1 MPSEQ
6 QLQRALQ
13 EQRDLEKELS
23 LLNNAN
29 NATESV
35 NRLIAHIVNTKE
47 GLTDHENN
55 DWIQPGGCGCKI
67 L

>member
-13 EQRDLEKELS
+13 EKRDLEQELD
-23 LLNNAN
+23 LLNNAQD
-29 NATESV
+29 AEQTAH
-35 NRLIAHIVNTKE
+35 RLMDYIANTKE
-47 GLTDHENN
+47 GLTDPENPWLAN
-55 DWIQPGGCGCKI
+55 GGCSCQI

>member
-13 EQRDLEKELS
+13 EQRDLEQELE
-23 LLNNAN
+23 LLNNAED
-29 NATESV
+29 ASEAS
-35 NRLIAHIVNTKE
+35 NRLMEYIANTKE
-47 GLTDHENN
+47 GLTDEDNP
-55 DWIQPGGCGCKI
+55 WLKEVGCCII